1 MPEFEFTI
9 THDATM
15 SATVKVKA
23 NTIEAAQEIAQ
34 RPSFYTDP
42 KNGVKWELDEGNA
55 IRDVYL
61 PDEDDYQI
69 TPGTENDFSE
79 EYEGDLGNVVPGM

>member
-1 MPEFEFTI
+1 MPEFEFMI
-9 THDATM
+9 THDVTM
-15 SATVKVKA
+15 SATVRVVA

-34 RPSFYTDP
+34 RASFHTDP
-42 KNGVKWELDEGNA
+42 KNGVKWELDEGNEINA
-55 IRDVYL
+55 YI